1 MSSPIATALL
11 ARVTDVRCITGCIT
25 GRLDVPSWHFLSVL
39 SVLVLSITDMSG
51 SMSPNVRDRD
61 ARTDAWDLLRR
72 WLRPPRI
79 SLYPLE
85 PYPLEPYPPGRRPAG
100 VRLAC
105 PAVCALCRGPV
116 RPGFARCYQCA
127 RHDLLGP
134 DLLADAVVPISYA
147 VKGTA
152 FAASLWRYKS
162 WPAPS
167 AAAQTSML
175 ALLLAF
181 LHDHGSCVWRQAG
194 MPAPGRLAV
203 VPTGCGR
210 PGPHP
215 LLALSAPYLRLP
227 VTRLVIRPGEQG
239 RDPNPNRF
247 SAERTAAGSQCA
259 AARGHL
265 GIGRQRPVRRRRAQ
279 AGGCPPRGGRGA
291 RPSRRPGGPSWAA
304 RWPPGSPRPPTT
316 RPTVPYTPKPEPGTC
331 CSLMGVKGAAALYQ
345 FLSVH

>member
-1 MSSPIATALL
+1 
-11 ARVTDVRCITGCIT
+11 
-25 GRLDVPSWHFLSVL
+25 
-39 SVLVLSITDMSG
+39 MSG
-51 SMSPNVRDRD
+51 SIPPNVRDRD
-61 ARTDAWDLLRR
+61 ARTGAWDILRR
-72 WLRPPRI
+72 WLRPPMI

-85 PYPLEPYPPGRRPAG
+85 PYPPEPAVSP
-100 VRLAC
+100 AC

-162 WPAPS
+162 RPAPS
-167 AAAQTSML
+167 AAAQTSIR

-247 SAERTAAGSQCA
+247 SAERTGPGASVLLLEDTWVSGAS
-259 AARGHL
+259 
-265 GIGRQRPVRRRRAQ
+265 AQ
-279 AGGCPPRGGRGA
+279 SA
-291 RPSRRPGGPSWAA
+291 
-304 RWPPGSPRPPTT
+304 
-316 RPTVPYTPKPEPGTC
+316 
-331 CSLMGVKGAAALYQ
+331 AAALKRAGARHVAVVVLGRHVDPADRLGGPLAARLAPAPYTAANCAVRTQ
-345 FLSVH
+345 T

>member
-1 MSSPIATALL
+1 
-11 ARVTDVRCITGCIT
+11 
-25 GRLDVPSWHFLSVL
+25 
-39 SVLVLSITDMSG
+39 MSG
-51 SMSPNVRDRD
+51 SIPPNVRDRD
-61 ARTDAWDLLRR
+61 ARTGAWDILRR
-72 WLRPPRI
+72 WLRPPMI

-85 PYPLEPYPPGRRPAG
+85 PYPPEPAVSP
-100 VRLAC
+100 AC

-134 DLLADAVVPISYA
+134 GLLADAVVPISYA
-147 VKGTA
+147 VKGTG
-152 FAASLWRYKS
+152 FAASLWQYKS
-162 WPAPS
+162 RPAPS
-167 AAAQTSML
+167 VAAQTSLL

-247 SAERTAAGSQCA
+247 SAERTGPGASVLLLEDTWVSGAS
-259 AARGHL
+259 
-265 GIGRQRPVRRRRAQ
+265 AQ
-279 AGGCPPRGGRGA
+279 SA
-291 RPSRRPGGPSWAA
+291 
-304 RWPPGSPRPPTT
+304 
-316 RPTVPYTPKPEPGTC
+316 
-331 CSLMGVKGAAALYQ
+331 AAALKRAGARHVALVVLGRHIDPADRLGGPLAARLAPALYTAANCA
-345 FLSVH
+345 VHTQT